1 MVRAVCLS
9 EDRGQVRE
17 GPDVGTGSQSPRMSP
32 QTTFPPKSIGSRKG
46 GCRQMRVKKSVEL
59 AAART
64 PQFLM
69 FFEDQNVYFWSF
81 ASVAD
86 V

>member
-1 MVRAVCLS
+1 M
-9 EDRGQVRE
+9 Q
-17 GPDVGTGSQSPRMSP
+17 
-32 QTTFPPKSIGSRKG
+32 
-46 GCRQMRVKKSVEL
+46 VKKSAEL